1 MPLYALTALLLGTLL
16 CLSPPVAAVER
27 ILSYHSDIEIAEDAS
42 MTVTETIKVVAEG
55 SQIRRGIYRD
65 FPTTYRDRFGN
76 KYVVGFK
83 VLAVTRDGEQEP
95 WHRKGRSNGA
105 RIYAGSSNIDLSPG
119 TYTYTFTYRTN
130 RQLGFFENH
139 DELYWNVTGNGW
151 DFPMDRVSATVSLP
165 AALEAAEISLAGY
178 TGRQDS
184 KEQNYSSVVG
194 ELGGTI
200 QATRP
205 LAAREGLTLVMKW
218 PKGLVQA
225 PSGMQRGMY
234 LLGDNLG
241 LVLSLLAF
249 FGSGIY
255 LYQMWSR
262 HGRDPQG
269 GIVIPLYEPPAGYS
283 PASARYISRMAYDN
297 KTLTA
302 ALVNLAV
309 KGHVGITCI
318 DDDYSLKR
326 KSSAEELAPGEAA
339 LLNKL
344 FRQGSVLVLENS
356 NHAQVSVARS
366 AHKAALR
373 KDYLN
378 TYFKKN
384 GILLLPSLAVS
395 LLLLFLILVTAS
407 MVPLVAVVYVGII
420 ALHVL
425 FAYLLK
431 APSKRGRLL
440 LDKLD
445 GFKLYLEVAEK
456 DALELRH
463 PPEKTPELFEKY
475 LPFAIALG
483 VEQAWAEQ
491 FSDVFARLAAAGGKS
506 YSPHWYSGD
515 FSSSRINRFTSDVS
529 NNFSSAIS
537 SAATPPGSSSGS
549 GGGSSGGGGGGGGG
563 GGW

>member
-1 MPLYALTALLLGTLL
+1 MPLHALTALLLGTLL
-16 CLSPPVAAVER
+16 CLSMPTAAVER
-27 ILSYHSDIEIAEDAS
+27 ILSYHGDIEIAADSS
-42 MTVTETIKVVAEG
+42 MTVTETIKVAAEG
-55 SQIRRGIYRD
+55 KQIQRGIYRD

-76 KYVVGFK
+76 KYVVDFN
-83 VLAVTRDGEQEP
+83 VLAVTRDGEPEP

-105 RIYAGSSNIDLSPG
+105 RIYAGSSAIYLSPG
-119 TYTYTFTYRTN
+119 TYTYTFTYKTN

-151 DFPMDRVSATVSLP
+151 DFPMEHVSATVSLP
-165 AALEAAEISLAGY
+165 AAVEAAEISLSGY
-178 TGRQDS
+178 TGREGS
-184 KEQNYSSVVG
+184 KAQNYSSVVG
-194 ELGGTI
+194 ERGGTI
-200 QATRP
+200 QATGL
-205 LAAREGLTLVMKW
+205 LAAREGLTLVMTW

-225 PSGMQRGMY
+225 PSAVQRLLYM
-234 LLGDNLG
+234 LGDNLG
-241 LVLSLLAF
+241 LVLSMLAF
-249 FGSGIY
+249 FGSGAY
-255 LYQMWSR
+255 LLQMWSR

-269 GIVIPLYEPPAGYS
+269 GILIPLYEPPEGYS

-309 KGHVGITCI
+309 KGHVAITCI

-356 NHAQVSVARS
+356 NHAQVSVARR
-366 AHKAALR
+366 AHKDALR

-384 GILLLPSLAVS
+384 GILLLPSLGVS
-395 LLLLFLILVTAS
+395 LLLLFITLVTAS
-407 MVPLVAVVYVGII
+407 MVPLVAVIYGGII

-425 FAYLLK
+425 FGYLLK

-491 FSDVFARLAAAGGKS
+491 FTEVFARLAAAGGTP